1 MENPFNQKN
10 EFIFSELIAEKPKK
24 MESFEKLIKG
34 GNINEIKEDIKENQ
48 INTKIKIPKI
58 NPLSNIGKGSLK

>member
-10 EFIFSELIAEKPKK
+10 EFIFSELIAEKPKN

-34 GNINEIKEDIKENQ
+34 GNINEIKEDIKEDQ
-48 INTKIKIPKI
+48 INTNIKIPKI
-58 NPLSNIGKGSLK
+58 NPLSNIGKGNLK